1 MLHNFILTVGTDRP
15 THRLLNNYIR
25 NDIASNWEDLGVQLL
40 EEEQHSMLKV
50 IAADKPDVLGRCT
63 ELFKYWLVVD
73 VHASWNKLINALRVI
88 NQNVL
93 AEKIKRKILNLQG
106 R

>member
-15 THRLLNNYIR
+15 TRKLLEKYIR

-40 EEEQHSMLKV
+40 EEEQHSMLNI
-50 IAADKPDVLGRCT
+50 IAVNKPDVLDRCT
-63 ELFKYWLVVD
+63 ELFKYWLVDVD
-73 VHASWNKLINALRVI
+73 ASWNKLINALRVI